1 MYYTTGMTLVGHRNF
16 SSYVW
21 CSGPCCWLLYS
32 LKPHSWLAVVVE
44 CTIIFIK
51 REIRGFFYVLRLR
64 RISYLTIFLFLWF
77 FFECIKGCSYGFI
90 PVPLLSSFFCF
101 GNHTPHSVHTHNV
114 ELARRVRSHPFRFSQ
129 GHNQIVF
136 SSLSL
141 VFLGRVKVRDSNN
154 GESTLYFLKF
164 LLPWV
169 QCLPASLKSTNDHFL
184 ACSNN
189 FIEGIYSKTKE
200 LWQLLTIFLHLC
212 IDVTVL
218 WSNVCLF
225 VAMLLFHDDF

>member
-16 SSYVW
+16 STYVW

-44 CTIIFIK
+44 CTIIFI
-51 REIRGFFYVLRLR
+51 REKSGDFLCSEAEKNLLFNNFSLFMVLLWMYQRMFIWFY
-64 RISYLTIFLFLWF
+64 SCSFTELFLLLW
-77 FFECIKGCSYGFI
+77 ESHSPQCS
-90 PVPLLSSFFCF
+90 
-101 GNHTPHSVHTHNV
+101 HTHNV
-114 ELARRVRSHPFRFSQ
+114 ELARRVRSHPFRFSH

-154 GESTLYFLKF
+154 GESTLYFLRF

-169 QCLPASLKSTNDHFL
+169 QCLPASLKSTNGPLL

-212 IDVTVL
+212 IDVALL
-218 WSNVCLF
+218 WGNVCLF